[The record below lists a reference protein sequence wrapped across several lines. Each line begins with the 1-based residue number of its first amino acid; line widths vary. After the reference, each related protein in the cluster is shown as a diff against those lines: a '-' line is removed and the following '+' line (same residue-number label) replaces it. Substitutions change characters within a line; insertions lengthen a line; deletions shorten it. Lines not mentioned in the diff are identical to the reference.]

1 MLTSVLAK
9 LLQVR
14 CRAPHVATKCYW
26 AVEQLSEECGNMMA
40 PCFQS
45 TVQTLLATTERADS
59 DTRAGWRHACLHALN
74 ALVRHTD
81 SLPLV
86 FQLAPPMLGKLQE
99 SFANPAPT
107 AGGGPAGGNP
117 PRSLPWPGGE

>member
-1 MLTSVLAK
+1 
-9 LLQVR
+9 
-14 CRAPHVATKCYW
+14 
-26 AVEQLSEECGNMMA
+26 MMA

-45 TVQTLLATTERADS
+45 IVQTLLATTERADS

-99 SFANPAPT
+99 SFVNPAT
-107 AGGGPAGGNP
+107 HGRGLAGGKQPTIAALACRRNQ
-117 PRSLPWPGGE
+117 GGE

>member
-1 MLTSVLAK
+1 MGLASCFRVLP
-9 LLQVR
+9 
-14 CRAPHVATKCYW
+14 RASRGPKCCW
-26 AVEQLSEECGNMMA
+26 AVSQLHAAGVRQHDGA
-40 PCFQS
+40 VLQS
-45 TVQTLLATTERADS
+45 IVQTLLATTERADS
-59 DTRAGWRHACLHALN
+59 DTRAGWRHACLHALD

>member
-1 MLTSVLAK
+1 MVLASCF
-9 LLQVR
+9 R
-14 CRAPHVATKCYW
+14 CCRAPHVAIQVLLGRV
-26 AVEQLSEECGNMMA
+26 AVAGGVRQHDGAVL
-40 PCFQS
+40 QS
-45 TVQTLLATTERADS
+45 IVQTLLATTERADS
-59 DTRAGWRHACLHALN
+59 DTRAGWRHACLHALD

-107 AGGGPAGGNP
+107 AAGGPAGGNP

>member
-1 MLTSVLAK
+1 MGLASCF
-9 LLQVR
+9 R
-14 CRAPHVATKCYW
+14 CCRAPHVATQVLLGRV
-26 AVEQLSEECGNMMA
+26 AVAGGVRQHDGAVL
-40 PCFQS
+40 QS
-45 TVQTLLATTERADS
+45 IVQTLLATTERADS